1 MKTIKRR
8 FKNEGLT
15 NNENCSV
22 FDNQLKDIETSRE
35 KFNKIMQSKLVQ
47 SKENAGVKDVKTSN
61 VDELTKRGKEMRR
74 QANIKESKVLI
85 RRNLKSKSLHEG
97 KGTTSRVTPSP
108 RHRSMMDVAKEVKLT
123 SDKIFEIVD
132 HDLNG
137 DGVAIQ
143 VDNRVFICEIEDLPK
158 GGVPSNETFKFK
170 GCEVTSNDI
179 EKVDGKL
186 MMQDCGEE
194 KSYEV
199 INGKIVKEKLTES
212 PMRNLEPRYDSRKSF
227 YGKARVETDYP
238 ERGSKVLYSYSTPVV
253 GIRDGKVT
261 LLRNGYLGWASS
273 STTLRHVKDFLRQ
286 EGFASG
292 SYKEL
297 MNMYPVQ
304 QFDDWKRH
312 KNVEESVRHS
322 RKFSNKVNEDAD
334 TDEKVSFNSIRKWLK
349 TSGATIEAETAKAVN
364 YDEGYE
370 ISFYGD
376 EKKFENLDLDSDEDI
391 KKVLDE
397 VNKRLASP
405 KHPFIGLWAE
415 NNKDVPENKDVYVD
429 YSEHFMGSEK
439 EALKVGAERQQKS
452 ILRWS
457 DMEFLYTDKHSTM
470 KESKIFTSKDKE
482 KLTGRV
488 LKKQEVIEDS
498 DSCVDGEPKKLTEG
512 YIGQTL
518 EDFLGVCVEPDVTIQ
533 KIVLCDINE
542 DDFDDSICFNGT
554 YDELTEA
561 ELNYEFHEFDTFGEG
576 VTINVGVESG
586 DDYYST
592 VSDFLEDCNEDKI
605 TIYDLDKDKVVF
617 EGDKYEIPDDVLD
630 MEFTS
635 FDAPKKIAINVTCS
649 DDDYEEDEEEFDSY
663 DEDDSFDSI
672 DESLKITSDISSY
685 EPWSGAVETF
695 EKIKDA
701 GMIDDLDFLLED
713 IYPDGITETQL
724 NDILWFDADW
734 VLESLGLKDEEL
746 EEDDYE

>member
-22 FDNQLKDIETSRE
+22 FDNQVKDIETSRE

-61 VDELTKRGKEMRR
+61 IDDLTKRGKEMRK
-74 QANIKESKVLI
+74 QVNIKESKVLI
-85 RRNLKSKSLHEG
+85 RRNLKSKTLHED
-97 KGTTSRVTPSP
+97 KDTTSRVTSSP
-108 RHRSMMDVAKEVKLT
+108 RHRSMMDVAKETKLT

-158 GGVPSNETFKFK
+158 GGVPSDETFKFK
-170 GCEVTSNDI
+170 GCEVTSSDI

-199 INGKIVKEKLTES
+199 VNGKIVKEKLTES
-212 PMRNLEPRYDSRKSF
+212 PMRKLEPVYDSRKSF

-292 SYKEL
+292 SYKDL
-297 MNMYPVQ
+297 MKMYPIQ
-304 QFDDWKRH
+304 QFDSWKRH
-312 KNVEESVRHS
+312 EEIV
-322 RKFSNKVNEDAD
+322 
-334 TDEKVSFNSIRKWLK
+334 
-349 TSGATIEAETAKAVN
+349 
-364 YDEGYE
+364 
-370 ISFYGD
+370 
-376 EKKFENLDLDSDEDI
+376 
-391 KKVLDE
+391 
-397 VNKRLASP
+397 
-405 KHPFIGLWAE
+405 
-415 NNKDVPENKDVYVD
+415 
-429 YSEHFMGSEK
+429 
-439 EALKVGAERQQKS
+439 
-452 ILRWS
+452 
-457 DMEFLYTDKHSTM
+457 
-470 KESKIFTSKDKE
+470 ESKSSSKE

-488 LKKQEVIEDS
+488 LKKQEVIEDN
-498 DSCVDGEPKKLTEG
+498 DSCVEGEPKKLTEG

-554 YDELTEA
+554 YDKLTDA

-592 VSDFLEDCNEDKI
+592 VSDFLEDCNEDNI
-605 TIYDLDKDKVVF
+605 TIYDLDKDEVIF
-617 EGDKYEIPDDVLD
+617 EGDKYEIPDDILD
-630 MEFTS
+630 MEFAS
-635 FDAPKKIAINVTCS
+635 FDAPNKITINVTCS

-685 EPWSGAVETF
+685 KPWSGAVETF

-734 VLESLGLKDEEL
+734 VLESLGLKDEEF